1 MSYVNYI
8 VLYDIA
14 DASKFNMKM
23 FLDMELIFFDSIE
36 EAFEDIEDFVHKYN
50 YLMSYNNKDLVY
62 EIQKTKEQTE
72 THLEFNESLVVGQ
85 TINKEFHIVIKKIH
99 SD

>member
-1 MSYVNYI
+1 MSYINYI

-72 THLEFNESLVVGQ
+72 THLEINESLVVGQ